1 MICNSLA
8 KSLQSGLT
16 HYLTNIV
23 ANNAEKVE
31 NFIIQRLLYRI
42 KSLTLQT
49 KRDMDKKNK
58 EIEISEPRMVKSHDV
73 KLDTEYAEWIAEV
86 KYRYR
91 SAQVKAAVK
100 VNGEKLLFNWQ
111 MGRDLVQKKAEER
124 WGAGVVEQ
132 VSLDLR
138 REFPQEDGFSAR
150 NLHYMKQ
157 WYLYYTTEASKLQRP
172 IAEIVLMTG
181 IEVKSAKLQRPVAE
195 LKEEKLQ
202 RPIGE
207 LVKQPVSET
216 ENYPNDEFPLPF
228 ALVPWGQH
236 IEIITRSE
244 SLEEALFYM
253 QHVIEKGLSRTAL
266 VNCYKAH
273 LYEHQGKIVNNF
285 STYLPEPQSHL
296 VQEVLKENYDFGFAT
311 IDHEPF
317 EERELED
324 ALTNDVT
331 NLLLEMG
338 TGFAFMGRQKEIIV
352 GGRSRKIDLL
362 FYHVRLRCY
371 IACEIKVKP
380 FEPEFTG
387 KLNYYVSAV
396 DELVKAPDD
405 NPTIGL
411 LICSDMDKTD
421 VQWSFR
427 GITTPMGV
435 AITTIS
441 VSKICYL
448 PKSN

>member
-1 MICNSLA
+1 MA
-8 KSLQSGLT
+8 
-16 HYLTNIV
+16 
-23 ANNAEKVE
+23 
-31 NFIIQRLLYRI
+31 
-42 KSLTLQT
+42 
-49 KRDMDKKNK
+49 KKNK
-58 EIEISEPRMVKSHDV
+58 AIDISEPRMVKSHDV
-73 KLDTEYAEWIAEV
+73 KLDAEYAEWIAEV
-86 KYRYR
+86 KHRYR

-138 REFPQEDGFSAR
+138 REFPKEDGFSAR
-150 NLHYMKQ
+150 NLRYMKQ

-172 IAEIVLMTG
+172 VAEIVLQNG
-181 IEVKSAKLQRPVAE
+181 IEVHSAKLQRPVA
-195 LKEEKLQ
+195 
-202 RPIGE
+202 E

-216 ENYPNDEFPLPF
+216 ENNASDEFPLPF

-273 LYEHQGKIVNNF
+273 LYEHQGKIANNF

-311 IDHEPF
+311 VDHEPF

-324 ALTNDVT
+324 ALTSDVT

-371 IACEIKVKP
+371 IACEIKLK
-380 FEPEFTG
+380 ERMELLQKELRAT
-387 KLNYYVSAV
+387 KRLMKKVS
-396 DELVKAPDD
+396 E
-405 NPTIGL
+405 
-411 LICSDMDKTD
+411 
-421 VQWSFR
+421 
-427 GITTPMGV
+427 
-435 AITTIS
+435 
-441 VSKICYL
+441 
-448 PKSN
+448 

>member
-1 MICNSLA
+1 MNMV
-8 KSLQSGLT
+8 KQ
-16 HYLTNIV
+16 
-23 ANNAEKVE
+23 
-31 NFIIQRLLYRI
+31 
-42 KSLTLQT
+42 
-49 KRDMDKKNK
+49 NK
-58 EIEISEPRMVKSHDV
+58 EIEISEPRLVKSHDV
-73 KLDTEYAEWIAEV
+73 KLDAEYAEWIAEV
-86 KYRYR
+86 KHRYR

-132 VSLDLR
+132 VSLDLK
-138 REFPQEDGFSAR
+138 REFPNEDGFSTS
-150 NLHYMKQ
+150 NLWYMKK
-157 WYLYYTTEASKLQRP
+157 WYLFYTNHASSEKLQR
-172 IAEIVLMTG
+172 L
-181 IEVKSAKLQRPVAE
+181 IEELQSSINQERLKLQRPV
-195 LKEEKLQ
+195 
-202 RPIGE
+202 GE
-207 LVKQPVSET
+207 LMKQPVSE
-216 ENYPNDEFPLPF
+216 NWNDTNNDFPFPF

-273 LYEHQGKIVNNF
+273 LFDHQGKIVNNF
-285 STYLPEPQSHL
+285 STYLPESQSHL
-296 VQEVLKENYDFGFAT
+296 VQEILNENYDFGFAT
-311 IDHEPF
+311 VDHEQF

-324 ALTNDVT
+324 ALTSDVT

-435 AITTIS
+435 ATYNNIRIKD
-441 VSKICYL
+441 VL
-448 PKSN
+448 PTQEQLKERMELLQKELRATKRLMKRATE

>member
-1 MICNSLA
+1 MSN
-8 KSLQSGLT
+8 
-16 HYLTNIV
+16 
-23 ANNAEKVE
+23 
-31 NFIIQRLLYRI
+31 
-42 KSLTLQT
+42 
-49 KRDMDKKNK
+49 NK
-58 EIEISEPRMVKSHDV
+58 ESENNEPHMVKSHDV
-73 KLDTEYAEWIAEV
+73 KLDAEYAEWIAEL
-86 KYRYR
+86 KHRYR

-138 REFPQEDGFSAR
+138 HEFPNEDGFSSR
-150 NLHYMKQ
+150 NLRYMKQ
-157 WYLYYTTEASKLQRP
+157 WYLYYTTEAAKLQRSV
-172 IAEIVLMTG
+172 AEIMAVSEIKVNLQ
-181 IEVKSAKLQRPVAE
+181 KLQRPVAE
-195 LKEEKLQ
+195 LM
-202 RPIGE
+202 
-207 LVKQPVSET
+207 KQPISET
-216 ENYPNDEFPLPF
+216 GYNANDEFPLPF

-273 LYEHQGKIVNNF
+273 LYNHQGKIVNNF
-285 STYLPEPQSHL
+285 ATYLPEPQSHL

-311 IDHEPF
+311 VDHELF

-411 LICSDMDKTD
+411 LICSDMDRTD
-421 VQWSFR
+421 VKWSFR

-435 AITTIS
+435 ATYNNIRI
-441 VSKICYL
+441 KDML
-448 PKSN
+448 PTQEQLKERMELLHKELRATKRLMKKTSE

>member
-1 MICNSLA
+1 
-8 KSLQSGLT
+8 
-16 HYLTNIV
+16 
-23 ANNAEKVE
+23 
-31 NFIIQRLLYRI
+31 
-42 KSLTLQT
+42 
-49 KRDMDKKNK
+49 MDKQNK
-58 EIEISEPRMVKSHDV
+58 EIEINEPRMVKSHDV
-73 KLDTEYAEWIAEV
+73 VLDSEYAEWIAEV
-86 KYRYR
+86 KHRYR

-100 VNGEKLLFNWQ
+100 VNSEKLLFNWQ

-138 REFPQEDGFSAR
+138 REFPNEDGFSAR
-150 NLHYMKQ
+150 NLRYMKQ

-172 IAEIVLMTG
+172 IAEIVLQNG
-181 IEVKSAKLQRPVAE
+181 IEVHSAKLQRPVAE
-195 LKEEKLQ
+195 LM
-202 RPIGE
+202 
-207 LVKQPVSET
+207 KQSVSET
-216 ENYPNDEFPLPF
+216 GYNANDEFPLPF

-266 VNCYKAH
+266 INCYKAH
-273 LYEHQGKIVNNF
+273 LFDHQGKIVNNF

-296 VQEVLKENYDFGFAT
+296 VQEILKENYDFGFAT
-311 IDHEPF
+311 VDHEPF

-324 ALTNDVT
+324 ALTSDVT

-396 DELVKAPDD
+396 DELLKAPDD

-411 LICSDMDKTD
+411 LICSDIDKTD

-435 AITTIS
+435 ATYNNIRI
-441 VSKICYL
+441 KDML
-448 PKSN
+448 PTQEQLRERMELLRKEIRATKRLMKKTSE